1 MTLGPSHAAMQQD
14 FFTRLNLA
22 ASPHSPHAIE
32 ARRIKRVLAHHP
44 DIINKA
50 IALVEAAETRGATR
64 VRTDWLIAELGMFYG
79 VEISN
84 ENREA
89 IARLILDER
98 PDLARLIH
106 LRTSRRADFIRR
118 RPRP

>member
-1 MTLGPSHAAMQQD
+1 MQQD

-22 ASPHSPHAIE
+22 ARPQSPHAIE

-44 DIINKA
+44 DIISKA

-64 VRTDWLIAELGMFYG
+64 VRTDWLIAELGMFYS
-79 VEISN
+79 VEIGN

-89 IARLILDER
+89 IARLILHER
-98 PDLARLIH
+98 PDLDRLIH
-106 LRTSRRADFIRR
+106 LRTSKRADFLKRKE
-118 RPRP
+118 PRA